1 MGANYTGIS
10 HQCSDINVTVENIS
24 MNESLNLWNVYINEK
39 NIFHRNNLF
48 HFYSPWVKKIVS
60 GFYLNNR
67 NPLVQWNDCMQN
79 AAIALIQSIERYDI
93 TQGVPFEG
101 YAYIRIK
108 GSLLNMYNKE
118 DHLQSDAL
126 DQLVENPDDFVD
138 IDVSVDVDFDCF
150 VDSVISVAFSQLL
163 DVVAHRVSDT
173 SIDPLDLQI
182 LYHEEKMVVEAIDKL
197 DDKLRFI
204 ISSHYQHFMSFKQIA
219 VSLGLSKSR
228 VSQLHSEALNKLR
241 IIYEA
246 K

>member
-1 MGANYTGIS
+1 MAIEDIS
-10 HQCSDINVTVENIS
+10 T
-24 MNESLNLWNVYINEK
+24 NESLNLWNVYNNEK

-48 HFYSPWVKKIVS
+48 HYYSPWVKKIVS
-60 GFYLNNR
+60 GFYLGNR

-118 DHLQSDAL
+118 THLQSDAL
-126 DQLVENPDDFVD
+126 DQVVENPDDLAD
-138 IDVSVDVDFDCF
+138 IDVSVDVDVDFDSF

-163 DVVAHRVSDT
+163 DVVAHRVSDV

-182 LYHEEKMVVEAIDKL
+182 LYHEEKMVMEAINKL

-204 ISSHYQHFMSFKQIA
+204 ITSHYRHFMSFKQIA